1 MRRSSGWL
9 SLVHPLLFAALPVLS
24 LLSYNIND
32 AAPVHALRPS
42 ALALLGGTLLILA
55 FRRIIRDPQAASL
68 LASVALML
76 FFSYGHVYLGLLG
89 EETLGLFRS
98 MGLVGRPAYLG
109 AAWLAL
115 FALAAYVVLRAV
127 RFRAALTRAFAVMA
141 AVATAFPLREIVV
154 HEIQLGRPWSQG
166 GVSVFEAAP
175 AAAPEPPDIYLFVL
189 DGYGRADVLRDIYNF
204 DNSEFLDWLQAHG
217 FRVAGQARS
226 NYTQTSLSVASMLN
240 MSYLDDLDPPLP
252 TGSFDRTAMARLVR
266 WSAVRRFLEGQG
278 YAIVGLPS
286 GYRLTELDNADY
298 FQREPLRGATTLERL
313 ALETSGLVLL
323 QEAARLTGRPPL
335 LPGYRAHRE
344 RLQFVAG
351 ELERL
356 AEMPGPKFVFT
367 HLLIPHPPFVFDA
380 TGAPVDQRYP
390 FTLLDGDAFPGTPEE
405 YLQGYRDQVTY
416 VNGLMRELIEAILG
430 NALRPPVIIL
440 HGDHGPGSRLDW
452 QSAERTDLRERSSIL
467 SAYYLPGAPTQA
479 VYDTITPVNSFR
491 LVLDWYFDTELGL
504 LPDRSYYSTWER
516 PYAFIPIGE

>member
-1 MRRSSGWL
+1 
-9 SLVHPLLFAALPVLS
+9 
-24 LLSYNIND
+24 
-32 AAPVHALRPS
+32 
-42 ALALLGGTLLILA
+42 
-55 FRRIIRDPQAASL
+55 
-68 LASVALML
+68 
-76 FFSYGHVYLGLLG
+76 
-89 EETLGLFRS
+89 
-98 MGLVGRPAYLG
+98 
-109 AAWLAL
+109 
-115 FALAAYVVLRAV
+115 
-127 RFRAALTRAFAVMA
+127 
-141 AVATAFPLREIVV
+141 
-154 HEIQLGRPWSQG
+154 
-166 GVSVFEAAP
+166 
-175 AAAPEPPDIYLFVL
+175 
-189 DGYGRADVLRDIYNF
+189 
-204 DNSEFLDWLQAHG
+204 
-217 FRVAGQARS
+217 
-226 NYTQTSLSVASMLN
+226 
-240 MSYLDDLDPPLP
+240 
-252 TGSFDRTAMARLVR
+252 
-266 WSAVRRFLEGQG
+266 
-278 YAIVGLPS
+278 
-286 GYRLTELDNADY
+286 
-298 FQREPLRGATTLERL
+298 
-313 ALETSGLVLL
+313 
-323 QEAARLTGRPPL
+323 
-335 LPGYRAHRE
+335 
-344 RLQFVAG
+344 VAG